1 MAGNPKGAAPAMAP
15 ADLRKRRRLK
25 RGGLGVMTKEQR
37 REKEKLEIQ
46 FRGDVKRAEGERRH
60 AEPLM
65 CGPQG
70 NEEEKFRSA
79 IPSWLRWRNYLEW
92 EVPRIGL
99 HSADVSAAIEYSP

>member
-1 MAGNPKGAAPAMAP
+1 
-15 ADLRKRRRLK
+15 
-25 RGGLGVMTKEQR
+25 
-37 REKEKLEIQ
+37 
-46 FRGDVKRAEGERRH
+46 
-60 AEPLM
+60 M

-99 HSADVSAAIEYSP
+99 HSADVSAAIAISRDCFVPERHPFTRHSNYYEIFTGAPAMRPFYGCDPDENSVRVQSKAKP